1 MSVSGD
7 LLGPARRRRAQARP
21 YQYGLSTSSVKSE
34 HFALLPDEGSE
45 ASSHSENND
54 LIIDLPQWSAHCVER
69 QLFYW
74 REDKN

>member
-1 MSVSGD
+1 
-7 LLGPARRRRAQARP
+7 
-21 YQYGLSTSSVKSE
+21 VKSE

-69 QLFYW
+69 QLFL
-74 REDKN
+74 